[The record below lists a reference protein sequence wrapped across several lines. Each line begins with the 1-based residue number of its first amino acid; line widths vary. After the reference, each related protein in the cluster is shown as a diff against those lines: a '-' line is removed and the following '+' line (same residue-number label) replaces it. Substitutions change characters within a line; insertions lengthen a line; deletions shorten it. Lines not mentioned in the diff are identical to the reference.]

1 MVFKHNKVIMLY
13 VILIIILLILV
24 VSNVYFINKLSNQQD
39 EGYITEEYVYEKIEG
54 SYDKNKEY
62 YKRIK
67 YSKFKKYLKSDKE
80 RVIAVLDNSS
90 NTYNKFLEV
99 INKIA
104 YYRRINIYLLETS
117 KLSNKDVIAF
127 YNIDERFKELN
138 SNYIMVVRNNK
149 ILSITT
155 FNNEYLNKFEEGIG
169 E

>member
-24 VSNVYFINKLSNQQD
+24 VSNVYFINKLSNQP
-39 EGYITEEYVYEKIEG
+39 EEYVYEKVEG